1 MNQETNPVAEK
12 IRELEEKIN
21 LLQKRMEIEMDNHRE
36 DMAKISDRI
45 REIEVEYGMA
55 KIEQNSRKID

>member
-21 LLQKRMEIEMDNHRE
+21 LLQKRMEIEMDNHQE
-36 DMAKISDRI
+36 DMAKISDRL
-45 REIEVEYGMA
+45 REIEVEYG
-55 KIEQNSRKID
+55 IEQNSRKID

>member
-21 LLQKRMEIEMDNHRE
+21 LLQKKMEIEMDSHRE

>member
-45 REIEVEYGMA
+45 RDIEVEYGMA